1 MISITRQDYQSSE
14 DSGNLKLNLFCRH
27 CAGRGGA
34 RAGITP
40 GRGNISGQPWERLS
54 PAAFTP
60 WRQRGGVRFKP
71 SLAKFG
77 CSPEILP
84 RRTPAKGLAGINCAR
99 VKTRS

>member
-40 GRGNISGQPWERLS
+40 GRGNISGQPWKRGCPQPLLL
-54 PAAFTP
+54 PGDCAAAF
-60 WRQRGGVRFKP
+60 
-71 SLAKFG
+71 A
-77 CSPEILP
+77 I
-84 RRTPAKGLAGINCAR
+84 AR
-99 VKTRS
+99 